1 MERSTMATTPSTSAF
16 DVVLADDFSGGYK
29 TENWGTPFH
38 GGTYWNGAF
47 SWNSG
52 DVAVRDGTMQVTV
65 TRHGDGSWTTGGFNS
80 FKAGKDITYGR
91 IEFDGKVEESQ
102 GTMGVFLT
110 WATKDDDWPAQG
122 EIDIL
127 ETPGQDVMHTTHWQ
141 GGDGSHQYNA
151 VRNQSYDETQWNH
164 YDLLWLPDRMTLK
177 VNGKVVADWT
187 DPAEIPDVA
196 HGIGAMGM
204 VASNNDGWMGGAPDG
219 STPAVTTIYMDN
231 VVMSQWNGKPVT
243 EEPAPT
249 QPPVTPTVVTPP
261 ANPATLSAGTGSDT
275 LVLKISQDAYQGPAE
290 YTVSVD
296 GVRIGGTFTAS
307 ASHAAGQSDTLTLKG
322 DWAAGNHTVQV
333 SFLND
338 AWGGTAATDRNLY
351 LDGATYNGAN
361 LGRAT
366 RALMSAG
373 PASFGFTE
381 AGTPPSGSTGGSTG
395 GAPTTA
401 TVGSGADTLVLRIS
415 QDAYQGPAQ
424 YTVSVDGV
432 QVGGTFIA
440 SASHA
445 AGQSDALTLQGD
457 WAAGSHTV
465 QVNFLNDAYGGTAA
479 TDRNLYVD
487 SATYNGATV
496 NGAAKTLLSAGP
508 ASFGFLDPF
517 I

>member
-1 MERSTMATTPSTSAF
+1 
-16 DVVLADDFSGGYK
+16 
-29 TENWGTPFH
+29 
-38 GGTYWNGAF
+38 
-47 SWNSG
+47 
-52 DVAVRDGTMQVTV
+52 
-65 TRHGDGSWTTGGFNS
+65 
-80 FKAGKDITYGR
+80 
-91 IEFDGKVEESQ
+91 
-102 GTMGVFLT
+102 
-110 WATKDDDWPAQG
+110 
-122 EIDIL
+122 
-127 ETPGQDVMHTTHWQ
+127 
-141 GGDGSHQYNA
+141 
-151 VRNQSYDETQWNH
+151 
-164 YDLLWLPDRMTLK
+164 
-177 VNGKVVADWT
+177 
-187 DPAEIPDVA
+187 
-196 HGIGAMGM
+196 
-204 VASNNDGWMGGAPDG
+204 
-219 STPAVTTIYMDN
+219 
-231 VVMSQWNGKPVT
+231 
-243 EEPAPT
+243 
-249 QPPVTPTVVTPP
+249 
-261 ANPATLSAGTGSDT
+261 
-275 LVLKISQDAYQGPAE
+275 
-290 YTVSVD
+290 
-296 GVRIGGTFTAS
+296 
-307 ASHAAGQSDTLTLKG
+307 
-322 DWAAGNHTVQV
+322 
-333 SFLND
+333 
-338 AWGGTAATDRNLY
+338 
-351 LDGATYNGAN
+351 
-361 LGRAT
+361 
-366 RALMSAG
+366 MSAG